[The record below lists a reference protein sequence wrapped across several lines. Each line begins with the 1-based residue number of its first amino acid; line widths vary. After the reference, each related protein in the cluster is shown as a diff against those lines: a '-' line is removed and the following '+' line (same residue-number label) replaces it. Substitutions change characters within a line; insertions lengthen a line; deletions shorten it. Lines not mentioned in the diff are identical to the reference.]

1 LHNKFLKLKRKLKK
15 MDSEG
20 EDQHFT
26 KQGGEALNLDDN
38 EGFNDS
44 EEVDDV
50 EDDEQAE
57 ATKKD
62 PSPPKPAQ

>member
-1 LHNKFLKLKRKLKK
+1 

-20 EDQHFT
+20 EEQHFS

-50 EDDEQAE
+50 EDDDQVE

-62 PSPPKPAQ
+62 SGPPKPAQ